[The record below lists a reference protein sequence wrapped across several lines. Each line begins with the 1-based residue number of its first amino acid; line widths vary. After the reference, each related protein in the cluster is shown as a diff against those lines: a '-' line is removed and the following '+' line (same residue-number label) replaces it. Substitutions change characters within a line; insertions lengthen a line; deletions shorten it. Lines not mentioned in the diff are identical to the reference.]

1 METDIESFKE
11 MVRQGDINEIKIIR
25 NKCTLRRMIS
35 AAQIIEK
42 SAVEEPENVAD
53 ALDEAQSLLFKI
65 SQTSGKET
73 GLLFNDIVS
82 GLKSEKKL
90 SFLEIIEQRQSEYKN
105 RKPGDQGITGISSG
119 LIDLDKM
126 INGLNN
132 SNLMIL
138 AARPARSPPRKT
150 EMTRALSGTPPVIS

>member
-1 METDIESFKE
+1 VSVTLFRLLNVPELSAYIEE
-11 MVRQGDINEIKIIR
+11 YIKIIR

-73 GLLFNDIVS
+73 GFA
-82 GLKSEKKL
+82 
-90 SFLEIIEQRQSEYKN
+90 F
-105 RKPGDQGITGISSG
+105 
-119 LIDLDKM
+119 
-126 INGLNN
+126 
-132 SNLMIL
+132 
-138 AARPARSPPRKT
+138 
-150 EMTRALSGTPPVIS
+150 